1 MLSEVFFTFLITSVI
16 GCLMGMV
23 RMLYKSKCKS
33 LNCFGIKIERDT
45 QSEEKI
51 DELEMQR
58 SNALGNN
65 SLESRK

>member
-23 RMLYKSKCKS
+23 RMLYKSKCKT
-33 LNCFGIKIERDT
+33 LECFGMKIERDVE
-45 QSEEKI
+45 SEEKI

-65 SLESRK
+65 NLGSNK